1 MFGNVLKFYYNS
13 TVPIVPVASLYTF
26 LEHQLSGFQYHLYLV
41 NKQEPRGEARHKSQY
56 CLMFLIYRRLTLKLT
71 SGICRFIC
79 LFVFTEGVFLV
90 CLLVYTKVIKR
101 FVVFY
106 LTITTVRFVVLYAKP
121 YSALWSVLGHSTV
134 KTGCFLEN
142 YKHITR
148 SCEHC
153 MIFPISSPESAL
165 WTK

>member
-26 LEHQLSGFQYHLYLV
+26 LEHQLSGFQYHLYLA

-79 LFVFTEGVFLV
+79 LFVFTESVF
-90 CLLVYTKVIKR
+90 CLLTRLYESHKA
-101 FVVFY
+101 
-106 LTITTVRFVVLYAKP
+106 LCGVLSDNYH
-121 YSALWSVLGHSTV
+121 SALCGFVC
-134 KTGCFLEN
+134 KA
-142 YKHITR
+142 I
-148 SCEHC
+148 
-153 MIFPISSPESAL
+153 
-165 WTK
+165 

>member
-1 MFGNVLKFYYNS
+1 MFGNVVKFYYNS

-26 LEHQLSGFQYHLYLV
+26 LEHQLSGFQYNLFLA
-41 NKQEPRGEARHKSQY
+41 NKQEPRGEARHKSQN

-79 LFVFTEGVFLV
+79 LFVFTESVFLV
-90 CLLVYTKVIKR
+90 LLLVYTKVIKR

-121 YSALWSVLGHSTV
+121 YSALWSVLGHSTI
-134 KTGCFLEN
+134 KTRCFLET

-148 SCEHC
+148 SCEHY
-153 MIFPISSPESAL
+153 MIFPILSPESAL